1 MIVESVLM
9 CSACGFM
16 SSCGRMGEQCPSDET
31 VLLPR
36 ATLEGRRRDENLGR
50 TLAGRFVVMSPPV
63 DAGMPVYGA
72 FDLREEAPVS
82 IKLVSASDPDAG
94 SRVAR
99 LVREAR
105 ALRRM
110 AHPTLPRVRATGC
123 TPDGV
128 TWMALEPLEGISLRR
143 LIEGERRLSPNR
155 AINITL
161 RVLAALDRL
170 HVAGLVHGALEP
182 ASVLVVPGGL
192 RSNDEIKLL
201 DCGAAA
207 VPGEGAP
214 SADSG
219 VGPGYRAPEQ
229 FTGRT
234 EPLSDI
240 YAAGLLLYEMLAGR
254 PPFEVGLSFERML
267 HHCRLR
273 VPPLGLPSEF
283 ATLEGVVY
291 RALDKDPARRWR
303 KARAM
308 AVALKAAFVTR
319 DGERL
324 APSSAPPAAA
334 PPRPVEP
341 VAQPLSEGMAPRPNR
356 LRAML
361 TVVASALGALAVA

>member
-16 SSCGRMGEQCPSDET
+16 SSCGQMGEQCPSDGT

-36 ATLEGRRRDENLGR
+36 ATLDGRREDGNLGR
-50 TLAGRFVVMSPPV
+50 TLAGRFVVLSPPAEAAV
-63 DAGMPVYGA
+63 AVYGA
-72 FDLREEAPVS
+72 YDLSEGAPVS
-82 IKLVSASDPDAG
+82 IKLVPPMVSDALP
-94 SRVAR
+94 RVHR

-105 ALRRM
+105 ALKRM
-110 AHPTLPRVRATGC
+110 AHPTLPRVRATGR

-128 TWMALEPLEGISLRR
+128 TWMALEALEGISLRR
-143 LIEGERRLSPNR
+143 LIDTEGQIGPNR

-170 HVAGLVHGALEP
+170 HAAGLVHGALEP

-192 RSNDEIKLL
+192 RGNDEIKLL

-214 SADSG
+214 SADCG

-234 EPLSDI
+234 EPISDI

-273 VPPLGLPSEF
+273 VPPLGLPSAF
-283 ATLEGVVY
+283 ATLEEVVY

-303 KARAM
+303 QARAM

-324 APSSAPPAAA
+324 SASTAPPPVA
-334 PPRPVEP
+334 PPKPAERV
-341 VAQPLSEGMAPRPNR
+341 STSTAPGTRSSR
-356 LRAML
+356 LRA
-361 TVVASALGALAVA
+361 ALAMVTSAVGAVSAA